1 LNTSKTAPTPRAPSA
16 LEKRLIGVPIEQL
29 HTLLPGLLVAA
40 LLAWAS
46 KRLCV
51 WIGCDLMGFA
61 KTPISA
67 VTAAILLGLLLNN
80 LLPLPKLLRPG
91 LTFAVKKVLRLGI
104 MMLGIRLSFVDALQL
119 GLTGVP
125 IVVGCILGALGI
137 TALIGRWLKLP
148 RRLATLIAVGTSIC
162 GVSAIVATG
171 PAIEAEDEEVAYAVA
186 TITVFGI
193 LATFLYPYLAYTLF
207 GQNAAAAGRFIGTS
221 IHDTSQVTGAALILG
236 DVYRLARAVE
246 VATVTK
252 LVRNVFMAL
261 VIPLTALYYNRR
273 TADRDSET
281 EGGAGPGIVKLLP
294 FFVLGFL
301 LFALLRSV
309 GDAGVQAGGEAG
321 GRAFGLW
328 DAETWAGIHGWIKT
342 WAANLLVVALAGV
355 GLNTSTRILRGLGL
369 KPFLAG
375 LAAALGVG
383 VISYALITLMGF
395 WIPLS

>member
-1 LNTSKTAPTPRAPSA
+1 ML
-16 LEKRLIGVPIEQL
+16 GVSVGQV
-29 HTLLPGLLVAA
+29 HTLLPGLFLAA

-46 KRLCV
+46 MRLCV
-51 WIGCDLMGFA
+51 WVGCDLMGFS

-67 VTAAILLGLLLNN
+67 VTTAILLGLMLNN

-104 MMLGIRLSFVDALQL
+104 MMLGIRLSFIDALQL

-148 RRLATLIAVGTSIC
+148 SRLTTLIAVGTSIC

-193 LATFLYPYLAYTLF
+193 LATFLYPYLAQALF
-207 GQNAAAAGRFIGTS
+207 GRNAAAAGLFIGTS

-236 DVYRLARAVE
+236 DVYQLPRAVD

-261 VIPLTALYYNRR
+261 VIPLTALYYTRR
-273 TADRDSET
+273 TREQRAEPET
-281 EGGAGPGIVKLLP
+281 GSGPRVTKLLP
-294 FFVLGFL
+294 YFVLGFL
-301 LFALLRSV
+301 AFALLRSV
-309 GDAGVQAGGEAG
+309 GDAGVRAGGQ
-321 GRAFGLW
+321 AFGLW
-328 DAETWAGIHGWIKT
+328 DAAAWKGIHGWIKG
-342 WAANLLVVALAGV
+342 WAVNLLVVALAGV
-355 GLNTSTRILRGLGL
+355 GLNTSTRILRGLGI
-369 KPFLAG
+369 KPFLSG

-383 VISYALITLMGF
+383 GISYALITVMGL
-395 WIPLS
+395 WVPLG

>member
-1 LNTSKTAPTPRAPSA
+1 LNRSTNIPRQPTA
-16 LEKRLIGVPIEQL
+16 LEKRLIGVPITQV
-29 HTLLPGLLVAA
+29 HTLLPGLIVAA

-46 KRLCV
+46 MRLCEWV
-51 WIGCDLMGFA
+51 GCDLMGFS

-67 VTAAILLGLLLNN
+67 VTTAILLGLILNN
-80 LLPLPKLLRPG
+80 LLPLPKFLRPG

-125 IVVGCILGALGI
+125 IVVGCILGALAI

-148 RRLATLIAVGTSIC
+148 SRLTTLIAVGTSIC

-171 PAIEAEDEEVAYAVA
+171 PTIEAEDEEVAYAVA

-193 LATFLYPYLAYTLF
+193 LATFTYPYLAHALF
-207 GQNAAAAGRFIGTS
+207 GQNATAAGLFIGTS

-236 DVYRLARAVE
+236 DVFAQPRAVD

-261 VIPLTALYYNRR
+261 VIPLTALVYTRR
-273 TADRDSET
+273 AAQTGGLDQGSEA
-281 EGGAGPGIVKLLP
+281 ELGATPKIAKLLP
-294 FFVLGFL
+294 YFVLGFL

-309 GDAGVQAGGEAG
+309 GDAGIRGGG
-321 GRAFGLW
+321 QAFGLW
-328 DAETWAGIHGWIKT
+328 DASAWKGIHGWVKT
-342 WAANLLVVALAGV
+342 WAVNLLVVALAGV
-355 GLNTSTRILRGLGL
+355 GLNTSMKILRGLGI

-375 LAAALGVG
+375 LAAALCVG
-383 VISYALITLMGF
+383 AISYALISLMGSVV
-395 WIPLS
+395 PLA

>member
-1 LNTSKTAPTPRAPSA
+1 
-16 LEKRLIGVPIEQL
+16 LI
-29 HTLLPGLLVAA
+29 VAA

-46 KRLCV
+46 MQLCEWV
-51 WIGCDLMGFA
+51 GCDLMGFS

-67 VTAAILLGLLLNN
+67 VTTAILLGLILNN
-80 LLPLPKLLRPG
+80 LLPLPRFLRPG

-125 IVVGCILGALGI
+125 VVVGCILGALLV
-137 TALIGRWLKLP
+137 TSLIGRWLKLP
-148 RRLATLIAVGTSIC
+148 SRLATLIAVGTSIC

-186 TITVFGI
+186 TITIFGI
-193 LATFLYPYLAYTLF
+193 LATFLYPYLANGLF
-207 GQNAAAAGRFIGTS
+207 GRNATGAGLFIGTS

-236 DVYRLARAVE
+236 DVFQLPRVVD

-261 VIPLTALYYNRR
+261 VIPLTALYYTRR
-273 TADRDSET
+273 AARQGAET
-281 EGGAGPGIVKLLP
+281 ESGAGVKIAKLLP
-294 FFVLGFL
+294 YFVLGFL
-301 LFALLRSV
+301 SFALIRSI
-309 GDAGVQAGGEAG
+309 GDAGLQAG

-328 DAETWAGIHGWIKT
+328 DAAAWTGIHGWIKR
-342 WAANLLVVALAGV
+342 WAVNLLVVALAGV
-355 GLNTSTRILRGLGL
+355 GLNTSMRILRGLGI

-375 LAAALGVG
+375 LGAALGVG
-383 VISYALITLMGF
+383 GISFALISLLQALGA
-395 WIPLS
+395 L

>member
-1 LNTSKTAPTPRAPSA
+1 VRAPSA
-16 LEKRLIGVPIEQL
+16 LEKRLIGVPITEV
-29 HTLLPGLLVAA
+29 HTLVPGLILAV

-46 KRLCV
+46 MWLCV
-51 WIGCDLMGFA
+51 WIGCDLMGFS

-67 VTAAILLGLLLNN
+67 VTAAILLGLILNN
-80 LLPLPKLLRPG
+80 LLPLPGFLRPG

-125 IVVGCILGALGI
+125 IVVGCILGALLL
-137 TALIGRWLKLP
+137 TSLIGRWLKLP
-148 RRLATLIAVGTSIC
+148 SRLATLIAVGTSIC

-186 TITVFGI
+186 TITIFGI
-193 LATFLYPYLAYTLF
+193 LATFLYPYLANALF
-207 GQNAAAAGRFIGTS
+207 GRNATAAGLFIGTS

-236 DVYRLARAVE
+236 DVFQLPRVVD

-261 VIPLTALYYNRR
+261 VIPLTALYHNRR
-273 TADRDSET
+273 AADQGAET
-281 EGGAGPGIVKLLP
+281 EGGSGPKITKLLP
-294 FFVLGFL
+294 YFVLGFL

-309 GDAGVQAGGEAG
+309 GDAGVQSGGQ
-321 GRAFGLW
+321 AFGLW
-328 DAETWAGIHGWIKT
+328 DAAAWNAIHGWIKT
-342 WAANLLVVALAGV
+342 WAVNLLVVALAGV
-355 GLNTSTRILRGLGL
+355 GLNTSTRILRGLGI

-375 LAAALGVG
+375 LAAALAVG
-383 VISYALITLMGF
+383 GISYTLISLIGV
-395 WIPLS
+395 WVPLS

>member
-1 LNTSKTAPTPRAPSA
+1 MNTPKTTRSPSA
-16 LEKRLIGVPIEQL
+16 LEKRLIGVSITQV
-29 HTLLPGLLVAA
+29 HTLLPGLIVAA

-46 KRLCV
+46 TWLCEWV
-51 WIGCDLMGFA
+51 GCDLMGFS

-67 VTAAILLGLLLNN
+67 VTTAILLGLILNN
-80 LLPLPKLLRPG
+80 LLPLPKFLRPG

-125 IVVGCILGALGI
+125 IVVGCILGALAI

-148 RRLATLIAVGTSIC
+148 GRLATLIAVGTSIC

-171 PAIEAEDEEVAYAVA
+171 PAIDAEDEEVAYAVA
-186 TITVFGI
+186 TITIFGI
-193 LATFLYPYLAYTLF
+193 LATFLYPYLAAALF
-207 GQNAAAAGRFIGTS
+207 GRNASAAGLFIGTS

-236 DVYRLARAVE
+236 DVFVLPRVVD

-252 LVRNVFMAL
+252 LVRNVFMVL

-273 TADRDSET
+273 AARANAESAS
-281 EGGAGPGIVKLLP
+281 AGTKVQVTKLLP
-294 FFVLGFL
+294 YFVLGFL
-301 LFALLRSV
+301 FFALLRSV
-309 GDAGVQAGGEAG
+309 GDAGVQAGG
-321 GRAFGLW
+321 RAFGLW
-328 DAETWAGIHGWIKT
+328 GAETWQGIHGWIKD

-355 GLNTSTRILRGLGL
+355 GLSTSMRILRGLGI

-383 VISYALITLMGF
+383 GISYALISLMGL
-395 WIPLS
+395 WVPLS

>member
-1 LNTSKTAPTPRAPSA
+1 MNTPKATRSPSA
-16 LEKRLIGVPIEQL
+16 LEKRLIGVPISQV
-29 HTLLPGLLVAA
+29 HTLLPGLIVAA

-46 KRLCV
+46 TWLCEWV
-51 WIGCDLMGFA
+51 GCDLMGFS

-67 VTAAILLGLLLNN
+67 VTTAILLGLILNN
-80 LLPLPKLLRPG
+80 LLPLPKFLRPG

-125 IVVGCILGALGI
+125 IVVGCILGALAI

-148 RRLATLIAVGTSIC
+148 GRLATLIAVGTSIC

-171 PAIEAEDEEVAYAVA
+171 PAIDAEDEEVAYAVA
-186 TITVFGI
+186 TITIFGI
-193 LATFLYPYLAYTLF
+193 LATFLYPYLAAALF
-207 GQNAAAAGRFIGTS
+207 GRNAAAAGLFIGTS

-236 DVYRLARAVE
+236 DVFALPRVVD

-252 LVRNVFMAL
+252 LVRNVFMVL
-261 VIPLTALYYNRR
+261 VIPLTALYTNRR
-273 TADRDSET
+273 AAGAESIPA
-281 EGGAGPGIVKLLP
+281 EGVASGSGAGLQITKLLP
-294 FFVLGFL
+294 YFVLGFL
-301 LFALLRSV
+301 FFALLRSV
-309 GDAGVQAGGEAG
+309 GDAGVHAG

-328 DAETWAGIHGWIKT
+328 GAEAWEGIHAWIKD

-355 GLNTSTRILRGLGL
+355 GLSTSMRILRGLGI

-383 VISYALITLMGF
+383 GISYALISLMGL
-395 WIPLS
+395 WVPLS